1 MNRMRLDGDALESGP
16 RGPTNFGFMASAP
29 CRCGQCSLCPPP
41 HLVRFPIAASSL
53 GASRIGRRSESRE
66 SARALQNTRRTDRHR
81 RECAARMSRCAL
93 KSTEFVSAAQRRR
106 RTVCQPAAQRSSSLR
121 EVDAHAGQEAAQAEL
136 DLDTL
141 PLVTPDTLLELLIR
155 ALEPGQPRRQRVI
168 AAADVVLVSYRAPQA
183 LVRVAAHRAM
193 SGAGL

>member
-1 MNRMRLDGDALESGP
+1 MRCSDEQMRAEVYGIRQ
-16 RGPTNFGFMASAP
+16 RGATATAN
-29 CRCGQCSLCPPP
+29 SLP
-41 HLVRFPIAASSL
+41 A
-53 GASRIGRRSESRE
+53 RR
-66 SARALQNTRRTDRHR
+66 
-81 RECAARMSRCAL
+81 
-93 KSTEFVSAAQRRR
+93 AAQL
-106 RTVCQPAAQRSSSLR
+106 SSSLR